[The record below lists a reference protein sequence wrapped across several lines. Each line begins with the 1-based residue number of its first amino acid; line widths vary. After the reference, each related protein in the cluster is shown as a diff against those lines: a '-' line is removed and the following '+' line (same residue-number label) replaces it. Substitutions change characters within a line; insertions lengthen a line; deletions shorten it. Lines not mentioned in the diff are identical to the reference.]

1 MQNDAQAVLG
11 GSDAEKCS
19 YEKGLRI
26 LKETSVKVIIS
37 SLRIIF
43 FNDNDSFDFFV
54 YIDIYRKFNNVVK
67 FLII

>member
-37 SLRIIF
+37 RLRIIF
-43 FNDNDSFDFFV
+43 FNDNM
-54 YIDIYRKFNNVVK
+54 IN
-67 FLII
+67 FLL